1 MNGIHYEVAR
11 CGAFSTSYSD
21 TYWAQIPSP
30 YIAWNKSLLEKK
42 IKEIEEDHELDGKIC
57 LMSERANSQKER
69 EPKIGHG
76 TSWSV
81 GSDVTTEPCG
91 QGRIT

>member
-57 LMSERANSQKER
+57 LMSERANRQKER
-69 EPKIGHG
+69 ERERAENW
-76 TSWSV
+76 TWDLMVSR
-81 GSDVTTEPCG
+81 
-91 QGRIT
+91 Q